1 MQQPKFNKQAAEKEI
16 KKTFPE
22 AGFRSEIHH
31 FFFISWNGARFISNQ
46 CYFLNMNILFICNQN
61 QHRSRTAEDLF
72 RDRFNTRSAGLY
84 NDRPVTEEHISWADT
99 IIVMEEVQRT
109 ELAKRFPKLYM
120 NKRILSLDVPDIYR
134 YNQPE
139 LIAIL
144 NDKMEDLFEP
154 VLK

>member
-1 MQQPKFNKQAAEKEI
+1 
-16 KKTFPE
+16 
-22 AGFRSEIHH
+22 
-31 FFFISWNGARFISNQ
+31 
-46 CYFLNMNILFICNQN
+46 MNILFICNQN